1 MVLIFELNNTVP
13 VFVPVTLHGT
23 SNFIPYWVWILFV
36 VVTLHQWS
44 ANFFISTQ
52 ITFSIPV
59 EGPLHLKPLE
69 QNVCMCSC
77 SDTGNMQLP
86 YNSPGGYLVHVLFSQ
101 IVFFQLTAQ
110 GGLPENHDT
119 FNTVKNFRA
128 HSVFQGKRKLVK
140 NPERETYI
148 QYSEKFQGTLFFRAS
163 ASCSKILNVKNIFNT
178 VKNFRAQSVFQGKRK
193 LLKNPECKTYIQY
206 SEKFQGTL
214 FFRAS
219 TSCSKILNVKNIFN
233 TVNSGQLCF
242 SGRAQSCS
250 KILNGKKYI
259 QYSEHFQVSSVFR
272 ASASC

>member
-1 MVLIFELNNTVP
+1 
-13 VFVPVTLHGT
+13 
-23 SNFIPYWVWILFV
+23 
-36 VVTLHQWS
+36 
-44 ANFFISTQ
+44 
-52 ITFSIPV
+52 
-59 EGPLHLKPLE
+59 
-69 QNVCMCSC
+69 
-77 SDTGNMQLP
+77 MQLP

-206 SEKFQGTL
+206 SEKFQGTV
-214 FFRAS
+214 FQ
-219 TSCSKILNVKNIFN
+219 SKRKLLKNPE
-233 TVNSGQLCF
+233 C
-242 SGRAQSCS
+242 
-250 KILNGKKYI
+250 KKYI
-259 QYSEHFQVSSVFR
+259 QYSEFRATLFFR
-272 ASASC
+272 ASTKLLKNPEW